1 MWTAVAEL
9 PVSPSYLSDTA
20 LEPEL
25 ELIHQW
31 KPTPESDTGCCALD
45 LDGRPAGPSS
55 PHCGRG
61 PDCGRKKNGC
71 PLLIYHVY
79 YIKPMYPSGGHGRG
93 SLLALQNRTA
103 VRTSLALALAR
114 CRTGFSNRLGR
125 Y

>member
-71 PLLIYHVY
+71 PLPIHLCYRVY
-79 YIKPMYPSGGHGRG
+79 DIKPMYPSGGHGRG
-93 SLLALQNRTA
+93 SLLAPGGCVHPGEKTGPRSEQTL
-103 VRTSLALALAR
+103 LASTHL
-114 CRTGFSNRLGR
+114 
-125 Y
+125 